1 MAWAVQGQRDGGRL
15 VVLDGI
21 VGGRETLASLALDG
35 RCGFPGLSRLG
46 VGVAGG
52 AAAFAPD
59 FGSMRS
65 EEELATNLFRARATL
80 QSSEGSEGQALGL
93 LERVRRSL
101 AFPAEAFSEFRLAVV
116 EACLNA
122 LEHGAPPVEVEV
134 TAEKV
139 AEGWRVVVCVIDHGQ
154 GFSPAS
160 VPRPELPAK
169 LASDRKRGWGLEIMR
184 RFADE
189 VTFSSRPGL
198 TQVRLVRLLRE
209 V

>member
-1 MAWAVQGQRDGGRL
+1 MAWAMQNQRDGGRL

-21 VGGRETLASLALDG
+21 VGSRETLASLALGG
-35 RCGFPGLSRLG
+35 RCGFPGLGRLG

-65 EEELATNLFRARATL
+65 EEGLATNLFSARTTL
-80 QSSEGSEGQALGL
+80 QPGEGSEGQALVL
-93 LERVRRSL
+93 LEKVRRYL
-101 AFPAEAFSEFRLAVV
+101 ALPAESFSEFRLAVV

-134 TAEKV
+134 AAERV
-139 AEGWRVVVCVIDHGQ
+139 AQGWRVVVCVIDHGQ

-160 VPRPELPAK
+160 VPQPELPAK
-169 LASDRKRGWGLEIMR
+169 LASGRKRGWGLEIMR

-189 VTFSSRPGL
+189 VTFNSRPGL